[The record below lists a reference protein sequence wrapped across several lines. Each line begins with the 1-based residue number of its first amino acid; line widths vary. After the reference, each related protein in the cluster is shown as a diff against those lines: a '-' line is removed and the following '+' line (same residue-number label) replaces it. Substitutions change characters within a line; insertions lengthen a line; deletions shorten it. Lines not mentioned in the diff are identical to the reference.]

1 MPMTSVLIFALLVL
15 LAIPGHAQQ
24 ACSGIFSSSKE
35 IFQSHHLMEIQTRKE
50 SLGQEVLV
58 LQRKSEI
65 QKKLFRK
72 EKEVQKDWADFSIN
86 PDKPGDVRW
95 GAQHLGPAMK
105 TLLGLKTFD
114 QQGKEVA
121 PTSDAVFYTQ
131 TPSVPTILHSFKLLE
146 AKMKQQ
152 NPEFQWIGFFQT
164 GAGTLSG
171 KTYVEKIVKDGT
183 MPISSQGHLY
193 EHDLN
198 YHVYSSFVMPPQF
211 VKALRSRMEVFMGFV
226 KYMEAQPGT
235 KENAQVRYLLEQK
248 LLEEVVSRV
257 DTATGNFFKTV
268 IRDSDKGLN
277 HTMNEVFD
285 SLDIALLSQLSP
297 REYFLELTGSKD
309 WGADLNKA
317 AREYARTLPE
327 SAKQQDLPDF
337 YFKNPAEFYNQANS
351 LFKAL
356 EKAASEVIAERPQF
370 P

>member
-1 MPMTSVLIFALLVL
+1 MSVFIFALLVI

-24 ACSGIFSSSKE
+24 ACSGVFASAKE
-35 IFQSHHLMEIQTRKE
+35 VFQSHHLLEVSSRKE
-50 SLGQEVLV
+50 SLGQEVLI
-58 LQRKSEI
+58 LQRKSEV

-72 EKEVQKDWADFSIN
+72 AKEVQKDWADFSIN

-105 TLLGLKTFD
+105 TLFGLKTFD
-114 QQGKEVA
+114 QQSREVA

-131 TPSVPTILHSFKLLE
+131 TPSVPTILHGFKLLE

-152 NPEFQWIGFFQT
+152 NPEFEWIGFFQT
-164 GAGTLSG
+164 GSEILSG
-171 KTYVEKIVKDGT
+171 RTYIERIVKDGK
-183 MPISSQGHLY
+183 MPISRQGHLY

-211 VKALRSRMEVFMGFV
+211 VKALRSRMDVFMGFI
-226 KYMEAQPGT
+226 KYMEAQPAT

-268 IRDSDKGLN
+268 IRDNDKGLN

-285 SLDIALLSQLSP
+285 SLEIALLSQLSP
-297 REYFLELTGSKD
+297 REYFLELTGSKA
-309 WGADLNKA
+309 WGADLNKVA
-317 AREYARTLPE
+317 HEYARMLPE
-327 SAKQQDLPDF
+327 SAKQQDLPDN

-351 LFKAL
+351 IYKAL
-356 EKAASEVIAERPQF
+356 EKAAAEVISEKSVF
-370 P
+370 PN